1 MSGGGQGHVQRRLRL
16 PGRDDRGV
24 VGVLV
29 GLLLGTVLLGL
40 GALVIDVG
48 QLYHERA
55 QLQSGA
61 DAAAAAVAKSCVLGT
76 CTNAGAV
83 TTAGTYADAN
93 AKDGVAGVPLVCGSG
108 ALGSCAASSGALTDC
123 PAPPASGTN
132 YVDVHTA
139 TATSGGG
146 TVITPIFAKA
156 LLGNGNYTGTQV
168 LACAQAQWGGP
179 TAANIIAFAI
189 AACEWDRATSLGTVF
204 ASQPPAV
211 PPASYDQV
219 LKVHTT
225 AGSGC
230 STEPAGSD
238 APGNFGWT
246 NDAGS
251 CTIAISGSTFGGDP
265 GASASNACKAAL
277 ATAQASKSVVYIA
290 VYTKITGTGAG
301 SVYSLK
307 GFAAF
312 VVTGYHLPGASA
324 PDWLNP
330 ANDCSGSDK
339 CINGYFTQGLIPGGS
354 SPGGAYLGAAVIR
367 ITG

>member
-1 MSGGGQGHVQRRLRL
+1 MRCGLRL
-16 PGRDDRGV
+16 PSHDDRGV

-29 GLLLGTVLLGL
+29 GLLIGTVLLGL

-48 QLYHERA
+48 QLYHERS

-61 DAAAAAVAKSCVLGT
+61 DAAAVAVAKGCVLGT
-76 CTNAGAV
+76 CANSSAMSTAV
-83 TTAGTYADAN
+83 TYASKN
-93 AKDGVAGVPLVCGSG
+93 AKDGLAGVPLVCGSG
-108 ALGSCAASSGALTDC
+108 ALGTCSTSTGTMTDC
-123 PAPPASGTN
+123 PAAPASGVN

-146 TVITPIFAKA
+146 TLVTPVFARA
-156 LLGNGNYTGTQV
+156 LLGNENYTGTQV

-179 TAANIIAFAI
+179 TAAQTIAFAI
-189 AACEWDRATSLGTVF
+189 SACEWDAATSLGTVY
-204 ASQPPAV
+204 AQPPPAV

-246 NDAGS
+246 DDPTGT
-251 CTIAISGSTFGGDP
+251 CAISVSGDTFGGDP

-277 ATAQASKSVVYIA
+277 ATAQANRSVVYIA

-301 SVYSLK
+301 SVYTLK

-324 PDWLNP
+324 SDWLNP
-330 ANDCSGSDK
+330 ANDCNGSDK
-339 CINGYFTQGLIPGGS
+339 CINGYFTRGLVPGAS